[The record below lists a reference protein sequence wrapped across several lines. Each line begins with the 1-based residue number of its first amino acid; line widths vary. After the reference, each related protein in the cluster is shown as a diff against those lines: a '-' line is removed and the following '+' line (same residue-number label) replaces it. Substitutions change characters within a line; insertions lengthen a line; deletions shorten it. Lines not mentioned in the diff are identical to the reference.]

1 MIPCVGKIAII
12 GWKGLTADIMDDER
26 HLASLRNMNV
36 AIVNGEKS
44 GGLCCIDVDD
54 EEFGKV
60 LLEKNPFLRDTTQ
73 TKGRRNCNYWVR
85 FIDIYPSLYHLKFGG
100 KKVGEFRSTGGYSVI
115 AGKHPEEGS
124 YTIPNKVFPIE
135 LGFKQLWLP
144 NQPNNLNQA
153 DYTERTDED
162 RENGRGLVSGES
174 KKGDLSEEFVVNRS
188 LPTSPRQNHSCL
200 FKLARGMKGLEA
212 QSGTSLSPKK
222 KEEMFDQWY
231 QYNRFLRE
239 GQSWEDYYFE
249 LLASYD
255 GVQFPLAQ
263 EDVLKSALENAR
275 SSTPPPETTHFED
288 KRMKLLASICR
299 ELQLMA
305 GDRPFFISCRNAAA
319 LVGQIS
325 HKTASKWLVGFR
337 RMSNPLLEVINRGG
351 PHNNKATRYRYLG
364 TLERH
369 TVATPEATEMV
380 R

>member
-1 MIPCVGKIAII
+1 MIPCVGKRAII
-12 GWKGLTADIMDDER
+12 DWKDLTADIMDDER
-26 HLASLRNMNV
+26 HLASLSNMNV

-115 AGKHPEEGS
+115 AGEHPEGGP
-124 YTIPNKVFPIE
+124 YTIPNKVSPIE
-135 LGFKQLWLP
+135 LPFEQLWLP
-144 NQPNNLNQA
+144 NPPNLNQA

-174 KKGDLSEEFVVNRS
+174 KREDLSEEFVVNRS
-188 LPTSPRQNHSCL
+188 LPTSPQQNHSCL
-200 FKLARGMKGLEA
+200 FELARGMMGLEA
-212 QSGTSLSPKK
+212 QSGISLSPKK

-239 GQSWEDYYFE
+239 GQSREDYYFE
-249 LLASYD
+249 FLASYD

-263 EDVLKSALENAR
+263 EDVLKSALENAQ
-275 SSTPPPETTHFED
+275 SNTPPPEVVRFKD
-288 KRMKLLASICR
+288 KRMILLASICR

-305 GDRPFFISCRNAAA
+305 GNRPFFISCRNAAA

-325 HKTASKWLVGFR
+325 HKTASKWLAGFY
-337 RMSNPLLEVINRGG
+337 MMPNPLLKVIEKGG
-351 PHNNKATRYRYLG
+351 SHNNKATRYRYLG

-369 TVATPEATEMV
+369 TVVTPEVTEVV

>member
-1 MIPCVGKIAII
+1 MIPCVGKKAII
-12 GWKGLTADIMDDER
+12 GWKDLTADIMDDER
-26 HLASLRNMNV
+26 HLASLRNRNV

-60 LLEKNPFLRDTTQ
+60 LLEKNPLLRDTTQ

-85 FIDIYPSLYHLKFGG
+85 FIGNYPRLYHLKFGG
-100 KKVGEFRSTGGYSVI
+100 KEVGEFRSTGGYSVI

-200 FKLARGMKGLEA
+200 FKLARGMKDDIGLIVAHWGLADAAHLE
-212 QSGTSLSPKK
+212 K
-222 KEEMFDQWY
+222 D
-231 QYNRFLRE
+231 
-239 GQSWEDYYFE
+239 EDE
-249 LLASYD
+249 
-255 GVQFPLAQ
+255 
-263 EDVLKSALENAR
+263 
-275 SSTPPPETTHFED
+275 
-288 KRMKLLASICR
+288 
-299 ELQLMA
+299 
-305 GDRPFFISCRNAAA
+305 
-319 LVGQIS
+319 
-325 HKTASKWLVGFR
+325 
-337 RMSNPLLEVINRGG
+337 EVIHLSQVVAMHLMMGEQMPKDIKER
-351 PHNNKATRYRYLG
+351 
-364 TLERH
+364 LEEI
-369 TVATPEATEMV
+369 TG
-380 R
+380 